1 MRRAQEKEKE
11 RERERERERWKR
23 EGTYLVI
30 AALSFRAWHQPLG
43 TAIPPLMTVAT
54 ERLTNHL
61 TKWMVHKERQ
71 ECETMLASYCI
82 GLRPRPRR
90 LSRTENKIDCQRNAR
105 SRSVRQFYLIP
116 LPKITLADETAAC
129 ARLRRLLQYATTSAV
144 VLTAPLATCA
154 SSSSSTA
161 EPASRPSAD
170 CYLPIS
176 YRPLESLLNWEGWG
190 GRESGETMEET
201 EEQTF
206 TFAILSLSCAA
217 TCNCD
222 AREWVALGVSIYDVH
237 TIFRWF

>member
-1 MRRAQEKEKE
+1 
-11 RERERERERWKR
+11 
-23 EGTYLVI
+23 
-30 AALSFRAWHQPLG
+30 
-43 TAIPPLMTVAT
+43 MTVAT

-154 SSSSSTA
+154 SSSSSSTA

-206 TFAILSLSCAA
+206 TFAILSLSSACCGSAA
-217 TCNCD
+217 CE
-222 AREWVALGVSIYDVH
+222 RGERVSE
-237 TIFRWF
+237 